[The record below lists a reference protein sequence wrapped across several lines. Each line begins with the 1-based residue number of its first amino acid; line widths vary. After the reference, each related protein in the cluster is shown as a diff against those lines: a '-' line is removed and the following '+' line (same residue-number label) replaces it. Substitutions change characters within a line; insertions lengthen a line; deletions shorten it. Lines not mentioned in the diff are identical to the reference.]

1 MSEATG
7 HAIEPVPVQ
16 VRTDSAQY
24 QVAAANPK
32 AVEKA
37 VAVMFFIGMLG
48 FAGFGA
54 AFWVNAS
61 EFWLGIGLGV
71 GFLGLGAGQ
80 VAWGKYLMP
89 RGPFAEDRHS
99 MIPTQAAKELI
110 KTDVSSRGMVVIERR
125 TFLAKI
131 LGLGTAVFGIVAI
144 FPLLRSLGPKPGTLF
159 TNSFWRKG
167 SYAVSFDGT
176 RIREDTLDFGGM
188 ITIFP
193 EGPHGGVVSSEMAF
207 SQTMLI
213 RQLPPKGLDYIAT
226 TPERKTWGPKGYL
239 AFSKV
244 CTHAG
249 CPVGLYQQDT
259 HQLLCPCH
267 QSVFDVGPGHP
278 ASNVFGPAPRPL
290 PQLHIYFDDKGFMR
304 AAAPYDEPV
313 GPGFGAVGKW

>member
-1 MSEATG
+1 MSDSTG
-7 HAIEPVPVQ
+7 HGLEPVPVTI
-16 VRTDSAQY
+16 RTDSPQY
-24 QVAAANPK
+24 QVAAANPR

-37 VAVMFFIGMLG
+37 VALMFLIGLAG

-61 EFWLGIGLGV
+61 EFWLGVGLAV

-99 MIPTQAAKELI
+99 MIPEPVAKEI
-110 KTDVSSRGMVVIERR
+110 IRNDVSSRGKVVIERR

-131 LGLGTAVFGIVAI
+131 LGLATAVFGIVAT
-144 FPLLRSLGPKPGTLF
+144 FPLLRSLGPKPGTMFL
-159 TNSFWRKG
+159 NSFWEKG

-176 RIREDTLDFGGM
+176 RITKDTLDFGGM

-193 EGPHGGVVSSEMAF
+193 ETDIGGAF
-207 SQTMLI
+207 SQTLLI
-213 RQLPPKGLDYIAT
+213 RQLPPHGESGIAT
-226 TPERKTWGPKGYL
+226 TPQRASWGPLGYL

-249 CPVGLYQQDT
+249 CPVGLYQQET

-267 QSVFDVGPGHP
+267 QSVFDVGPGKP

-290 PQLHIYFDDKGFMR
+290 PQLQIYFDDQGFLR
-304 AAAPYDEPV
+304 SAAPYDQPV
-313 GPGFGAVGKW
+313 GPGFGALGKW